1 MINDY
6 QGVLHIM
13 IEKIKELI
21 FRDVKNKNETK
32 TVAVTLRLTALV
44 FCLYFLCLSVIYMT
58 IQNKHSALICLGCS
72 IFYALS
78 VYTTYLEQTRFA
90 AIFSQCLMLIW
101 VTLFVYEFGWDCGVQ
116 HFLFVLLVLNFT
128 VTFHRIRFKILIAAG
143 TCMYRILLYFY
154 ARYYKPVI
162 GLPDNV
168 YWVVQVVNTIFIFA
182 ELTIILIVF
191 TQNSQQMEQKLM
203 RYNKKLEYLASVD
216 SLTGLDNRYSMCTY
230 LDSII
235 KEYNNRKINAISIAI
250 GDIDFFKQVND
261 KYGHEAGDKVLCH
274 ITDIFKEV
282 MYGKGMVG
290 RWGGEEFLF
299 AFYNVNGDQAFEI
312 LQEILKRINDLS
324 INYNGQTIRVTM
336 TFGLTEYTK
345 KLPVEDVIQEADAK
359 LYHGK
364 GNGRNQIVY

>member
-1 MINDY
+1 MID
-6 QGVLHIM
+6 
-13 IEKIKELI
+13 KIRELI

-58 IQNKHSALICLGCS
+58 IPNTHSAIICFGCS
-72 IFYALS
+72 VFYAFS
-78 VYTTYLEQTRFA
+78 IYTTYLDQTRFA
-90 AIFSQCLMLIW
+90 AVFSQYLMLIW
-101 VTLFVYEFGWDCGVQ
+101 ITLFVYEFGWDCGVQ

-128 VTFHRIRFKILIAAG
+128 VTFHRIRYKILIAAC
-143 TCMYRILLYFY
+143 TCVYRIILYFY
-154 ARYYKPVI
+154 AIYYKPVI
-162 GLPDNV
+162 GLQSDISSL
-168 YWVVQVVNTIFIFA
+168 VQVVNTIFIFA
-182 ELTIILIVF
+182 QLTIILIVF

-216 SLTGLDNRYSMCTY
+216 SLTGLDNRYSMCSY

-235 KEYNNRKINAISIAI
+235 KEYNTKKLNAISIAI
-250 GDIDFFKQVND
+250 GDIDFFKRIND
-261 KYGHEAGDKVLCH
+261 KYGHEAGDKVLCE
-274 ITDIFKEV
+274 ITEIFKEI
-282 MYGKGMVG
+282 MYGKGMVC

-312 LQEILKRINDLS
+312 LEKILTRINDLN
-324 INYNGQTIRVTM
+324 IIYNGQTIRVTM

-345 KLPVEDVIQEADAK
+345 KLPVEDVIQEADSK